1 MKIYLCV
8 ALGLLVACSDKTLPT
23 APAAPRVTPSPTS
36 APPEP
41 RTAAGTPAAS
51 DPRQDATRK
60 AARATLRNLPDEK
73 PFSDLSVK

>member
-1 MKIYLCV
+1 MKIYLCL

-41 RTAAGTPAAS
+41 RAAAGSPAAS
-51 DPRQDATRK
+51 DSRNDATRK
-60 AARATLRNLPDEK
+60 GARAELRNSPDEK
-73 PFSDLSVK
+73 VFPSLSVK